1 MKFPKTIS
9 VLLLFTLFGTRLPAQ
24 EAAKP
29 DPISIVKNCIAA
41 MGGESFLHSI
51 TTLYSNMKTEMEGR
65 EVNYITKELLPNK
78 GSFKIVYKGRTVFQN
93 WFDGKTA
100 FETVNGEVKK
110 ADLAEFKDKLD
121 RKNIFNELDWIMPE
135 LWTLEF
141 LGEEKVGEKD
151 CYKIRAK
158 RKSGLVQLLYFDK
171 ESKLLLRD
179 DKVEDINKNSFATTL
194 YMAYKKYSGLTFASE
209 MKIGDKD
216 SSQTL
221 TVVELKIN
229 SDVSEADFRP

>member
-9 VLLLFTLFGTRLPAQ
+9 VLLLFTLFGARLPAQ

-41 MGGESFLHSI
+41 RGGESFIHSI

-100 FETVNGEVKK
+100 FETVNGKVKK
-110 ADLAEFKDKLD
+110 AGFLQGKFD
-121 RKNIFNELDWIMPE
+121 RKNIFNKLD
-135 LWTLEF
+135 
-141 LGEEKVGEKD
+141 
-151 CYKIRAK
+151 
-158 RKSGLVQLLYFDK
+158 
-171 ESKLLLRD
+171 
-179 DKVEDINKNSFATTL
+179 
-194 YMAYKKYSGLTFASE
+194 
-209 MKIGDKD
+209 
-216 SSQTL
+216 
-221 TVVELKIN
+221 
-229 SDVSEADFRP
+229 